1 MKMNERIVQL
11 LSNVQMNQKEL
22 AEKSGVTESAI
33 SHYIKGDRVPRGVNL
48 KKIAVALN
56 TTVDD
61 ILGSCGAEDKD
72 VDIFQA
78 KILIARNANNLTNEE
93 RMEIIKILMDG
104 KEN

>member
-11 LSNVQMNQKEL
+11 LSNAQMNQKEL

-72 VDIFQA
+72 VDISQA
-78 KILIARNANNLTNEE
+78 EVGDV
-93 RMEIIKILMDG
+93 LMFKGTKWEAESLDG
-104 KEN
+104 GTFN